1 MEMILFKIIAKL
13 NKFLLPS
20 LSKRKLDL
28 SKASKFELVIFGWK
42 LFVTK
47 KVINQ

>member
-28 SKASKFELVIFGWK
+28 SKASKFELVLFAWK
-42 LFVTK
+42 LFITK

>member
-1 MEMILFKIIAKL
+1 MILFKIIAKL

-28 SKASKFELVIFGWK
+28 SKASKFELVLFAWK
-42 LFVTK
+42 LFITK